1 MREYLVALCVAWIV
15 TYLCTGMVRV
25 GAVRFGAVTA
35 LRDRDVHTVPTPRL
49 GGVGMYLGMLAAFLV
64 GSKMPMLHEWVYAS
78 TTTVHA
84 LLWGTGILILLGIA
98 DDRWGVDAV
107 IKLAGQTLAAAVVVL
122 NGVEIQWL
130 PIPGLG
136 LFVFDPR
143 LGAVVSILIVVVMV
157 NAVNFVD
164 GLDGLAAGTVGI
176 GALVFF
182 VYAYR
187 LQSGYQ
193 IFGAA
198 PGTLVVAVVVGMCLG
213 FLCHNWSPAR
223 IFMGDSGSMLLGMLM
238 ATATILL
245 CGHIDPDKIRQVAGS
260 QTFATHKTLPV
271 LILPLVLPF
280 TILALPLAD
289 MAMAVI
295 RRTKA
300 GRSPFAAD
308 KEHMHHRLLEIGHS
322 RVRAVLI
329 MYFWSALI
337 SVTVVM
343 FSVTT
348 QSRPLIY
355 IAMGTMVLGL
365 VLLMMPRVRR
375 YLDDR
380 EQRRIA
386 AAERIRAEAAGRP
399 VPAAGGAPA
408 LADPAPSR
416 PGARFSRA
424 GAVET
429 GAPGALEPSEALSA
443 AGPADPRS
451 RP

>member
-1 MREYLVALCVAWIV
+1 MREYLVALCVAWV
-15 TYLCTGMVRV
+15 GTYLCTGMVRV
-25 GAVRFGAVTA
+25 GAIRFGAVTA
-35 LRDRDVHTVPTPRL
+35 MRARDVHTVPTPRL

-64 GSKMPMLHEWVYAS
+64 ANQMPMLHEWVYAS

-107 IKLAGQTLAAAVVVL
+107 IKLAGQTLAASVLVL
-122 NGVEIQWL
+122 NGVQIQWL
-130 PIPGLG
+130 PIPGQG
-136 LFVFDPR
+136 LLSFDPT

-193 IFGAA
+193 IFAAA

-245 CGHIDPDKIRQVAGS
+245 CGHIDPDQIRQVAGS

-289 MAMAVI
+289 MVMAVV
-295 RRTKA
+295 RRTWA
-300 GRSPFAAD
+300 GRSPFSAD

-322 RVRAVLI
+322 KIRAVLI

-355 IAMGTMVLGL
+355 IAMAVMVLGL
-365 VLLMMPRVRR
+365 VLLLLPRARR
-375 YLDDR
+375 HFDDR
-380 EQRRIA
+380 GARKASAGDQVRSGRHSGRGFRSVARPQASLTGREQS
-386 AAERIRAEAAGRP
+386 ETLT
-399 VPAAGGAPA
+399 PAA
-408 LADPAPSR
+408 
-416 PGARFSRA
+416 
-424 GAVET
+424 
-429 GAPGALEPSEALSA
+429 SA
-443 AGPADPRS
+443 EPRS

>member
-1 MREYLVALCVAWIV
+1 MREYLVALSVAWIG
-15 TYLCTGMVRV
+15 TYLCTGLVRE
-25 GAVRFGAVTA
+25 AAIRFGAVTA
-35 LRDRDVHTVPTPRL
+35 LRERDVHTVPTPRL

-64 GSKMPMLHEWVYAS
+64 ASKMPMLHEWVYAS

-107 IKLAGQTLAAAVVVL
+107 IKLAGQTLAASVVVL

-136 LFVFDPR
+136 LFVFDPT

-198 PGTLVVAVVVGMCLG
+198 PGTLVVAVVAGMCLG

-245 CGHIDPDKIRQVAGS
+245 CGHIDPDQIRQAAGS

-355 IAMGTMVLGL
+355 IAMATMVLGL
-365 VLLMMPRVRR
+365 VLLLMPRARR
-375 YLDDR
+375 HLDDR
-380 EQRRIA
+380 EQRRLLAAEQARA
-386 AAERIRAEAAGRP
+386 AAARPPSPGAGRSGNR
-399 VPAAGGAPA
+399 AAAPGSAPA
-408 LADPAPSR
+408 VGPN
-416 PGARFSRA
+416 
-424 GAVET
+424 VT
-429 GAPGALEPSEALSA
+429 EAFSA
-443 AGPADPRS
+443 AASADSRS